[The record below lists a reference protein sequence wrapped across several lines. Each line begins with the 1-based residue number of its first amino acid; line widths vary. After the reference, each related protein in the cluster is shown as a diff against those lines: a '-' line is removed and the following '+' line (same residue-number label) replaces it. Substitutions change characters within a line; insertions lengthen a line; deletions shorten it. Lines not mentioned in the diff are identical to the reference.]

1 MGHLDLEPRN
11 IITVSVD
18 ESDIAKV
25 WAEQRSGFNRSTLL
39 SFMGHR
45 VMVSKTPEAEC
56 RDIARSLNQH
66 GKSFF
71 LAVAASLEQP
81 AKTPNS
87 GGDGE
92 R

>member
-1 MGHLDLEPRN
+1 MGYLELEPRDTT
-11 IITVSVD
+11 TVSVD
-18 ESDIAKV
+18 ESDIATV

-66 GKSFF
+66 GKAFF
-71 LAVAASLEQP
+71 RSVVASLEQQ
-81 AKTPNS
+81 N
-87 GGDGE
+87 D
-92 R
+92 